1 MRLNARAIKMQRRL
15 WKALAHFSLVRVNE
29 CEVISWRVLAGNSIY
44 FGITAPDGTFTTWK
58 FRVIFIPKDYLIQI
72 LAFFMMNWLFLAQN
86 ILINKSPCRGYT
98 SFAVLL
104 QLNWKKKKIT
114 FVSKRF
120 RGKSDIFF
128 DLNKENCIFLCEKT
142 GNKNVCQ
149 RAICRT
155 SFYWQ
160 QCSIWGRGK
169 IFFSLQFL
177 GFLHMWN
184 LSIFPSPLCIYTC
197 Q

>member
-58 FRVIFIPKDYLIQI
+58 FRVIYNLQNYLLHL
-72 LAFFMMNWLFLAQN
+72 LAFFIMIWLFLAQN

-104 QLNWKKKKIT
+104 QLNWKKKK
-114 FVSKRF
+114 SRLSQ
-120 RGKSDIFF
+120 R
-128 DLNKENCIFLCEKT
+128 DLEGSQTYFSTWIKKTVYFCVKKQATKMSAKELFAAL
-142 GNKNVCQ
+142 
-149 RAICRT
+149 
-155 SFYWQ
+155 
-160 QCSIWGRGK
+160 
-169 IFFSLQFL
+169 
-177 GFLHMWN
+177 
-184 LSIFPSPLCIYTC
+184 LSIDNNVRSEAEVR
-197 Q
+197 

>member
-1 MRLNARAIKMQRRL
+1 MWSHFLTSSGGKFNLL
-15 WKALAHFSLVRVNE
+15 WHSSTRWHFYNLKIQSYLHFTKLFV
-29 CEVISWRVLAGNSIY
+29 SY
-44 FGITAPDGTFTTWK
+44 FGIFCNDLTILSSK
-58 FRVIFIPKDYLIQI
+58 YLDKQKSMPRLHEFCSA
-72 LAFFMMNWLFLAQN
+72 LAAEL
-86 ILINKSPCRGYT
+86 KE
-98 SFAVLL
+98 
-104 QLNWKKKKIT
+104 KKIT

-128 DLNKENCIFLCEKT
+128 DLNKENCTFLCEKT

-177 GFLHMWN
+177 RFLHMWN
-184 LSIFPSPLCIYTC
+184 LSIFPSPLCIFSC

>member
-1 MRLNARAIKMQRRL
+1 M
-15 WKALAHFSLVRVNE
+15 
-29 CEVISWRVLAGNSIY
+29 
-44 FGITAPDGTFTTWK
+44 
-58 FRVIFIPKDYLIQI
+58 
-72 LAFFMMNWLFLAQN
+72 AFFIMVWLFSAQN

-160 QCSIWGRGK
+160 QCSIWGRGM
-169 IFFSLQFL
+169 IFFSLQLL
-177 GFLHMWN
+177 GFLHMWLAEKEN
-184 LSIFPSPLCIYTC
+184 HHLDLLLDVYLKVSVWFPSPPIHSIHIINMTSW
-197 Q
+197 